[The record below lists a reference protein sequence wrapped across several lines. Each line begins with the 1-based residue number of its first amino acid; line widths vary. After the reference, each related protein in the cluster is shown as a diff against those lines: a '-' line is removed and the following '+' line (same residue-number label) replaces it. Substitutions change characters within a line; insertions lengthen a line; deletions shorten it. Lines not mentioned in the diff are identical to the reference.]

1 MTIFAALNLKTK
13 DYEDTNRSFVEVQA
27 AVATCR
33 FSLVAFHFYS
43 PDKVVGTVSERGDDP
58 GGYGVIDVGTDV

>member
-13 DYEDTNRSFVEVQA
+13 DYEDTNQSFVEMQA
-27 AVATCR
+27 AVAICR
-33 FSLVAFHFYS
+33 FSLLTFHFYS
-43 PDKVVGTVSERGDDP
+43 PDKAVGTVSERGDDP

>member
-27 AVATCR
+27 GVTICR
-33 FSLVAFHFYS
+33 FSLLTFHFYS
-43 PDKVVGTVSERGDDP
+43 PDKAVGTVSERGDDP